1 MSIVATLRRC
11 RGDAI
16 RRLALRVGIVG
27 LLLSWFIFPQ
37 AALWQHA
44 TAASVSAADWL
55 RHRTVVVLGG
65 TPQTK
70 NAGAELDIDKLSPVN
85 GFPASEI
92 RCLALAMYHEAG
104 SERPEAQLAVAQ
116 TALNRAASFKRPK
129 AICRAI
135 YMGINTVHGCLFE
148 SSCRNIGSTPA
159 PGKSLAATAA
169 LAMEIAAGRT
179 TAKPAFEKVTH
190 FHDSKV
196 APPPWTRSL
205 HRIGRLGRIDFY
217 APEAPEA
224 PEVTALAETAATA
237 TTGSNAANSPKQSRA
252 LRPLAPPR
260 RSPARAEN
268 ASGDLAQQAFG
279 Q

>member
-1 MSIVATLRRC
+1 MSIVATFRRC
-11 RGDAI
+11 HGDAI

-44 TAASVSAADWL
+44 GAATVSAADWL

-65 TPQTK
+65 TPQTR
-70 NAGAELDIDKLSPVN
+70 NAGAELDIDRLSPVN
-85 GFPASEI
+85 GYPSSEI

-104 SERPEAQLAVAQ
+104 GERPEVQLAVAQ
-116 TALNRAASFKRPK
+116 AALNRAASFKRPK

-135 YMGINTVHGCLFE
+135 YTGINTVHGCLFE

-159 PGKSLAATAA
+159 PGKSLAAIAA
-169 LAMEIAAGRT
+169 LAVEIAAGRA

-190 FHDSKV
+190 FHASSVV
-196 APPPWTRSL
+196 APPWTRSL

-217 APEAPEA
+217 TPEAPEA
-224 PEVTALAETAATA
+224 PEVTASAETAAA
-237 TTGSNAANSPKQSRA
+237 GTTGSTAANAPQQSRA
-252 LRPLAPPR
+252 QRLLAPPR
-260 RSPARAEN
+260 RPSARTQS